1 MARVELKD
9 IVKKFGKVIAV
20 DHVNLRI
27 NDGEFFTLLGP
38 SGCGKTTTLRIV
50 AGLEYPDEGDVV
62 IDDKVVTHLHPR
74 DRDIAMVFQNY
85 ALYPHLT
92 VYENIAFPLEVRRK
106 QYGLSK
112 EEIDKRVKEIASFLG
127 IEELLNRYPNQLSGG
142 QQQRVALAR
151 ALVRKPKVWLLDE
164 PLSNLDA
171 KLRVLMRGEL
181 KKLQKTLGIT
191 TIYVTHD
198 QVEAMSMSDRIA
210 VMNKG
215 KVLQVDTPENLYD
228 RPQDVFVATF
238 IGSPPMNI
246 VTCVLEELASPIT
259 YSVPSEF
266 ENSILGERDVSTRYQ
281 LNCYDV
287 LKIPIAPSYANILL
301 EKGIKEVLL
310 GIRPEYMEISK
321 GPVAGELG
329 VLKLKVDVI
338 EALGSESIINAF
350 VGSDLVKIRAPG
362 SMRIES
368 GDVINVK
375 VNLGKILLF
384 DKKTGKLVI

>member
-85 ALYPHLT
+85 ALYPHMT

-321 GPVAGELG
+321 SPVASELG

>member
-1 MARVELKD
+1 MARVELRD
-9 IVKKFGKVIAV
+9 IVKKFGKVVAV
-20 DHVNLRI
+20 DHVSLKI

-50 AGLEYPDEGDVV
+50 AGLEYPDEGDVL

-85 ALYPHLT
+85 ALYPHMT
-92 VYENIAFPLEVRRK
+92 VYENIAFPLEVRRR

-151 ALVRKPKVWLLDE
+151 ALVRKPRVWLLDE

-198 QVEAMSMSDRIA
+198 QVEAMSMSDKIA

-215 KVLQVDTPENLYD
+215 RVLQVDTPDNLYNK
-228 RPQDVFVATF
+228 PQDVFVATF

-246 VTCVLEELASPIT
+246 ITCVLEELANPVT
-259 YSVPSEF
+259 YSVPREF
-266 ENSILGERDVSTRYQ
+266 ENSILGEKNNSTRYQ
-281 LNCYDV
+281 LNCSDV
-287 LKIPIAPSYANILL
+287 LKIPIALSYANTLL
-301 EKGIKEVLL
+301 ENGVKEVLL
-310 GIRPEYMEISK
+310 GVRPEFMEISK
-321 GPVAGELG
+321 TQVASELG

-338 EALGSESIINAF
+338 EALGSENIINAF
-350 VGSDLVKIRAPG
+350 IGSDLVKIRAPG
-362 SMRIES
+362 SIKIEP